1 MDIAHSNILLDIF
14 PQARETKE
22 NIKKWDYKKL
32 KIFCTAKELINKI
45 KRQPTKWENIFADT
59 SDKGLISKIYKEL
72 TNSTPKKQITQLKN
86 GHRT

>member
-1 MDIAHSNILLDIF
+1 MGLY
-14 PQARETKE
+14 QTKKFLYSKGDHQQ
-22 NIKKWDYKKL
+22 N
-32 KIFCTAKELINKI
+32 